1 MTRHD
6 ALVRFAARL
15 NDACLAS
22 DWSALAEID
31 AQLAASLPQWVAAG
45 HWTPAEQ
52 LALARLRL
60 GHRAALELCARR
72 SDELAV
78 RLRGM
83 NAHKDGWLA
92 YAADSTWEDLHA

>member
-1 MTRHD
+1 MNRHD
-6 ALVRFAARL
+6 ALVAFAARL

-22 DWSALAEID
+22 DWAALAEID
-31 AQLAASLPQWVAAG
+31 AELAASLPRWVAAG
-45 HWTPAEQ
+45 RWTAAEQ
-52 LALARLRL
+52 LAFARLRL
-60 GHRAALELCARR
+60 GHRAALDLCARC

-83 NAHKDGWLA
+83 NEHKDGWLA